1 MEAFYRQRHPR
12 LRQFVARRVVGQG
25 EVEDVCQEIWR
36 IFFNRFEVFRV
47 DYDDPAQ
54 ALYPIARC
62 RIADFWKQ
70 RSGRREFLVA
80 GGDLVELAE
89 KVRPVVV
96 TDDGDCQLWDL
107 QEALAALPARQRE
120 ALSLRYLEDL
130 SVRMTAAEMGVSE
143 NTVKKHLKDGLAAL
157 RALPSLTSYRS
168 AAPVVQEVRK

>member
-1 MEAFYRQRHPR
+1 MEDFYRERHPR

-70 RSGRREFLVA
+70 RTGRREFLVA
-80 GGDLVELAE
+80 GEDLVELAE
-89 KVRPVVV
+89 KVRPVV
-96 TDDGDCQLWDL
+96 TDDGDCRLWDL

-130 SVRMTAAEMGVSE
+130 SVRTTAAEMGVSE
-143 NTVKKHLKDGLAAL
+143 NTVKKHVREGLSVL

-168 AAPVVQEVRK
+168 AATVTQEVAQ

>member
-1 MEAFYRQRHPR
+1 MEAFYRQQHPR
-12 LRQFVARRVVGQG
+12 LKQFVARRVVGQG

-70 RSGRREFLVA
+70 RTGRREFLVA
-80 GGDLVELAE
+80 GEDLVELAQ
-89 KVRPVVV
+89 KVRLVVA
-96 TDDGDCQLWDL
+96 DEEACQLWDL
-107 QEALAALPARQRE
+107 QQALAALPARQRE

-130 SVRMTAAEMGVSE
+130 SVRITATEMGVSE
-143 NTVKKHLKDGLAAL
+143 NTVKKHLKDGLTAL
-157 RALPSLTSYRS
+157 RALPSLTFYRS
-168 AAPVVQEVRK
+168 TAAVAQEVRK